1 MRISTIF
8 SINIIFS
15 DTSKPDSYIT
25 GSKSGTRIEGPYD
38 ILAWLMVHS
47 FGISLV
53 YPGSMALMRM
63 MLERPLLEGR
73 TKLEIENGG
82 DRAKVVTGDGNEIDT
97 MFVDMRSRLVT

>member
-1 MRISTIF
+1 
-8 SINIIFS
+8 
-15 DTSKPDSYIT
+15 
-25 GSKSGTRIEGPYD
+25 
-38 ILAWLMVHS
+38 MVRS

-73 TKLEIENGG
+73 TKLVMDNGG

-97 MFVDMRSRLVT
+97 MFVDMRSRFVTNVTRKIWKNFERTSLQ